1 MEYLI
6 IDNDKK
12 QVTIKKD
19 CPIDLVLFTINTFR
33 GTDIKLIFEDI
44 NVITKI

>member
-6 IDNDKK
+6 IDIDNK
-12 QVTIKKD
+12 QVTIKKG

-44 NVITKI
+44 NVKIKI